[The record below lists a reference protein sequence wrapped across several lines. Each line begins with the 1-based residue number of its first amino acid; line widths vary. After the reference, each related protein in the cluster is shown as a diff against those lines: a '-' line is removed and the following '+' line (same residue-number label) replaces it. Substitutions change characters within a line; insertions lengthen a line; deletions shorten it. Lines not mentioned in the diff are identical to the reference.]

1 MGQLGR
7 FMFALKVT
15 VAAIV
20 MTIVYF
26 RGVIDHLKPIVA
38 DFQGPFTP
46 AIDMLYWVVP
56 LALSIIVAATWGWV
70 LISPQQEEKARA
82 VRAANPTAG

>member
-1 MGQLGR
+1 MGQLRR
-7 FMFALKVT
+7 FMFAMKVT

-26 RGVIDHLKPIVA
+26 RGVIDHLKPIAA
-38 DFQGPFTP
+38 DFQGPMTP
-46 AIDMLYWVVP
+46 AVEMLYWVVP
-56 LALSIIVAATWGWV
+56 LALSIIVVATWGWV

-82 VRAANPTAG
+82 QLRR

>member
-15 VAAIV
+15 VGAIL
-20 MTIVYF
+20 MTIIYF
-26 RGVIDHLKPIVA
+26 RGVVDNLKPIA
-38 DFQGPFTP
+38 NDFQGPMTP
-46 AIDMLYWVVP
+46 AVDMLYWVVP
-56 LALSIIVAATWGWV
+56 LALSIIVVATWGWV

-82 VRAANPTAG
+82 ARRP